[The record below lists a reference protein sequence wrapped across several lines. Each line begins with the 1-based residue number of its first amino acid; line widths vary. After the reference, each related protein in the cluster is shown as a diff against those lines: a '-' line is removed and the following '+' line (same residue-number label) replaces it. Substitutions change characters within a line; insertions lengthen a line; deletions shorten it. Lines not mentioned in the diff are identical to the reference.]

1 MIVEL
6 SLLEMIQFIIELVL
20 CEFVVDNKLELCNSL
35 TDLYVQNYIASL
47 FFQSILQG
55 KQLESTPFNL
65 FFKLAAT
72 AVECVN
78 TRKDAPSAK
87 QIVNSKLNVFLE
99 RGINGVEAF
108 LILLKLLISIVVDA
122 KIGIYVES
130 NFCSMID

>member
-55 KQLESTPFNL
+55 QQLESTSFYL
-65 FFKLAAT
+65 FLKLAAT

-108 LILLKLLISIVVDA
+108 LILLKLLTSIVVDA
-122 KIGIYVES
+122 EIGIYVES
-130 NFCSMID
+130 NFCSMIG